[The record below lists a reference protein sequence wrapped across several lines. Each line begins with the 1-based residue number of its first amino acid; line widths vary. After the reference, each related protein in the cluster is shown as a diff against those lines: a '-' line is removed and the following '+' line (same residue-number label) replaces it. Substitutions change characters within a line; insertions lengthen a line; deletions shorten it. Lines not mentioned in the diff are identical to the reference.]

1 MEEGFPRFQLHQS
14 LLQLVAVVVMSMQMV
29 LVMMLLLLVLVT
41 EMLMVN
47 GNYGAL

>member
-29 LVMMLLLLVLVT
+29 IMLLLVVLVT